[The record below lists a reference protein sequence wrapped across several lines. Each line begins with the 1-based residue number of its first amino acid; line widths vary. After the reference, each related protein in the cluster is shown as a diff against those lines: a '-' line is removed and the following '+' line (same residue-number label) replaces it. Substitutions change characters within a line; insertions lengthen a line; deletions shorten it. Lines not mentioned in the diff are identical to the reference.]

1 MEIKGAQV
9 TLVPYTIQHC
19 HEFYKRYVSDYDMRD
34 DVFTYDEDWVN
45 KYFNR
50 LNNDMTWKLFAII
63 YNGEV
68 IGEIMFKEIDYLNQH
83 GTLGIHLANDE
94 FKNRG
99 LGTEAEHLLVQYGF
113 NELGFISIYATAI
126 LRNKR
131 SQHVLEKI
139 GFVEVSEDDTL
150 KYYKLDRD
158 VYKAD

>member
-1 MEIKGAQV
+1 MEIKGEQV

-34 DVFTYDEDWVN
+34 DVFEYDEEWVN
-45 KYFNR
+45 RYYNA
-50 LNNDMTWKLFAII
+50 NTNDMRRKLFAII
-63 YNGEV
+63 YEGKV
-68 IGEIMFKEIDYLNQH
+68 IGEIQFKRIDYLNGE
-83 GTLGIHLANDE
+83 GTLGIHFANDE

-113 NELGFISIYATAI
+113 DELGFRVIYADAI
-126 LRNKR
+126 LRNLR
-131 SQHVLEKI
+131 SQHVLEKV

-150 KYYKLDRD
+150 KYYRLDRD